1 MNDQS
6 VRRRLVKLGQ
16 LIWILAGIVL
26 PVAMLVAL
34 VVAGR
39 ASGPRPVDAE
49 ELDLAAVTAAPVV
62 DGRDALR

>member
-1 MNDQS
+1 
-6 VRRRLVKLGQ
+6 
-16 LIWILAGIVL
+16 
-26 PVAMLVAL
+26 MLVAL